1 MAAITISRELGS
13 RGGRI
18 ARDLAAALGWEYA
31 DKSTINRVIRQYGL
45 IRLDA
50 LYDTPPRLRELFSH
64 DSQLTIEMMNETIA
78 AIAARGN
85 VVILG
90 RGGFVVLAQMADVL
104 NVRLVAPEATRIARV
119 AKRDGIRSEDA
130 APKVAADDRL
140 RKRFVH
146 RYYGADWD
154 DPAGY
159 DLVIDSGQA
168 DVAQTT
174 AQIGD
179 AFRALPAPAADAR
192 LSARLEINPVLARTV
207 AEVMDSHPA

>member
-13 RGGRI
+13 RGGRV
-18 ARDLAAALGWEYA
+18 ARDLAEALGWEYA
-31 DKSTINRVIRQYGL
+31 DKSTVNRVIRQYGL
-45 IRLDA
+45 IRLDEF
-50 LYDTPPRLRELFSH
+50 YDSPPRLRELFDH

-78 AIAARGN
+78 AFAARGN

-90 RGGFVVLAQMADVL
+90 RGGFVVLAGMADVL

-119 AKRDGIRSEDA
+119 AKRDGLSEEDA
-130 APKVAADDRL
+130 EAKVAADDRL

-154 DPAGY
+154 DPAAY
-159 DLVIDSGQA
+159 DLVIDTEQM
-168 DVAQTT
+168 DVAQITS
-174 AQIGD
+174 QIVD

-192 LSARLEINPVLARTV
+192 LSARLEINPVLAKTV
-207 AEVMDSHPA
+207 AEVMGSRPA